1 MNRNLSLVCCR
12 APLASMRAGVQH
24 RRRTAD
30 PTAPTAAKLTPEQID
45 AQWIAA
51 NSKYDGERKRILA
64 DVDKAVA
71 AGPFRDDWQS
81 LRTYQAP
88 EWFRDAKFGIFIH
101 WGVYSVAGFGSE
113 WYSRNMYQQGSPDFA
128 HHIATYGPQATVRLQ
143 GPHSE
148 IHRRALRSQ
157 CLGEALS

>member
-1 MNRNLSLVCCR
+1 MTHLRTFVSIAMTAAAV
-12 APLASMRAGVQH
+12 ASVTLPATAQ
-24 RRRTAD
+24 TPASAD
-30 PTAPTAAKLTPEQID
+30 PNAPTAATLTPEQID

-51 NSKYDGERKRILA
+51 TGKYDGERKRILA
-64 DVDKAVA
+64 DVDSTVA

-113 WYSRNMYQQGSPDFA
+113 
-128 HHIATYGPQATVRLQ
+128 
-143 GPHSE
+143 
-148 IHRRALRSQ
+148 
-157 CLGEALS
+157 

>member
-1 MNRNLSLVCCR
+1 MRNRRLSTLVCI
-12 APLASMRAGVQH
+12 ATAVAASVCAAAQVPVNG
-24 RRRTAD
+24 AD
-30 PTAPTAAKLTPEQID
+30 PNAPTAATMTPEQID

-64 DVDKAVA
+64 DVDSAVA

-81 LRTYQAP
+81 LRGYQAP

-113 WYSRNMYQQGSPDFA
+113 WYSRNM
-128 HHIATYGPQATVRLQ
+128 
-143 GPHSE
+143 
-148 IHRRALRSQ
+148 
-157 CLGEALS
+157 